1 MRLNVQS
8 RLACGLAALIAW
20 LMIGPV
26 QAQTPAVPV
35 VVRIAPAS
43 VQVAAGET
51 VDVAVEVV
59 DVVDLYAFDVTVTFD
74 PQVVEVV
81 DADPNLP
88 GVQVAQGLFLDPGFA
103 VINAADNTAGSAH
116 FVMTQLNPSGAKSG
130 TGSLVVVKL
139 LGKQVGASSPL
150 TVEDPELARRDG
162 SAIPATPESGQVD
175 VIAAGGPTST
185 PMPTQGAGTPMAT
198 TTPEPTTLPSTAT
211 PQPTALPATATS
223 GPTQLP
229 PTATADLSS
238 PAPPSTRMPP
248 NMGTPQ
254 PSYTPAPD
262 ATMAPTATA
271 TGASAGP
278 IAQPPEPTSSA
289 IGQTSPATALA
300 EAPATSQATAAA
312 VGQAQPGDDG
322 PSQDKSSSRSR
333 SLVLLAVMI
342 VGGLAFAAGA
352 VALAVWYL
360 RRQPRAM

>member
-1 MRLNVQS
+1 MRLNE
-8 RLACGLAALIAW
+8 RWLLACGLAALVAL

-26 QAQTPAVPV
+26 QAQTPAAPV
-35 VVRIAPAS
+35 VVRIVPAS

-59 DVVDLYAFDVTVTFD
+59 DVVDLYGFDVTVTFD

-88 GVQVAQGLFLDPGFA
+88 GVQMAQGLFLDPGFA

-116 FVMTQLNPSGAKSG
+116 FVMTQLNPSEAKSG
-130 TGSLVVVKL
+130 TGSLLVVKL
-139 LGKQVGASSPL
+139 LGKQAGTSSPL
-150 TVEDPELARRDG
+150 TLEDPQLARRDG
-162 SAIPATPESGQVD
+162 FMIPSTPVSGQVD

-185 PMPTQGAGTPMAT
+185 SMPTQGAGTPMAT
-198 TTPEPTTLPSTAT
+198 APPGPTALPATAT
-211 PQPTALPATATS
+211 PQPTALPATAS
-223 GPTQLP
+223 SEPTKLP

-254 PSYTPAPD
+254 PSGTPAPD

-271 TGASAGP
+271 TGAPAGP
-278 IAQPPEPTSSA
+278 SAQPPEPTATA
-289 IGQTSPATALA
+289 IGQPSPATALA
-300 EAPATSQATAAA
+300 EAPATSQATVAAA
-312 VGQAQPGDDG
+312 GQAPPGDGG
-322 PSQDKSSSRSR
+322 PSQDRSSSRSR

-342 VGGLAFAAGA
+342 VGGLALAAGA

-360 RRQPRAM
+360 RRHPRAM